1 MDRRERIGDDL
12 VAMRAFFRGRQASI
26 WTMLP
31 AVLQSY
37 SAAAGT
43 CTAQPAIMAKYR
55 AVNAQVYT
63 DLALPL
69 CVDCPVWLPRGGG
82 YSLQLPLKSGD
93 EGCLFFASRCIDS
106 WWQQGGTSN
115 PQAEMRLHDLSD
127 GFFFPGSSSQPKLP
141 SGTPSA
147 TAARLTSDDGVSYI
161 ELDAVNHKVNIVA
174 AAGLW
179 VNGVMVTVP

>member
-1 MDRRERIGDDL
+1 VDRRERIADDL

-31 AVLQSY
+31 AILQSY
-37 SAAAGT
+37 NAAVGT
-43 CTAQPAIMAKYR
+43 CTAQPAIQAKYR
-55 AVNAQVYT
+55 APNSQVYT

-82 YSLQLPLKSGD
+82 YSVQLPLKSGD

-106 WWQQGGTSN
+106 WWQNGGTSN

-127 GFFFPGSSSQPKLP
+127 GFFFPGASSQAKLP
-141 SGTPSA
+141 SGAPSS
-147 TAARLTSDDGVSYI
+147 TAARLSSDDGETYI
-161 ELDAVNHKVNIVA
+161 EVDNVLKKVNVVA
-174 AAGLW
+174 TAGLW
-179 VNGVMVTVP
+179 INGVMVTVP